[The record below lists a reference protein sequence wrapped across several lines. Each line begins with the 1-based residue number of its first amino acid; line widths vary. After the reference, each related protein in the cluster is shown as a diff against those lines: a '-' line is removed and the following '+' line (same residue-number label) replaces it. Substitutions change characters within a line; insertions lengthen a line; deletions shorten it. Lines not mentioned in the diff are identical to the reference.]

1 MMDDAES
8 SASAAAAAAAAAEAA
23 AAAPVA
29 TRQYR
34 PYFTAA
40 EIQLLT
46 TQQSMKGRMSMGRV
60 ERMRQVSVEF
70 IAKVGASLGL

>member
-1 MMDDAES
+1 MEGGES
-8 SASAAAAAAAAAEAA
+8 STQNGADSSKQD
-23 AAAPVA
+23 VA
-29 TRQYR
+29 TRRYR

-46 TQQSMKGRMSMGRV
+46 TQQSMKGKMSVGRV